1 MSSRGLK
8 GQFAIEYLMT
18 YGWMLLVVAI
28 TGGAIFATVGSQSTD
43 SVSGFTG
50 SDIIVDDFG
59 VTGDNELGLSARNGA
74 GNEIVVSR
82 VNASDPDSGD
92 FVYKEFNGDNRI
104 GVGSEKIFELPN
116 VSRGDGSNS
125 LDVEIVYDSGG
136 LSNLSVSGT
145 VSGNLELNGSGSFEG
160 LPKDDHKFI
169 EEKPSMTNEIDDFE
183 ETSSEENYDFVPRD
197 EYTKNLTLDYQ
208 TSLVKEGSKAGN
220 LTINISR
227 GPRLMSGGFII
238 SSSGLENYP
247 QRGDKFEATFSPRNT
262 NRADYSIRMAFGMN
276 SIGAGYIVQLY
287 QNELP
292 QIRRSDGRDL
302 SSGSI
307 LGSKRFSEIDADN
320 WYIFR
325 VDWDDDNNITAYL
338 LDEGENEIASVSAV
352 DSTYSD
358 QRGFGWGMTGYAGLS
373 SGFRHSALLDDA
385 KLLKE

>member
-8 GQFAIEYLMT
+8 GQSAIEYLMT

>member
-8 GQFAIEYLMT
+8 GQSAIEYLMT

-50 SDIIVDDFG
+50 SDIIVDGFG

-197 EYTKNLTLDYQ
+197 EYTKNLKLDYQ

-227 GPRLMSGGFII
+227 GPRLKSGGFII
-238 SSSGLENYP
+238 STSGLENYP

-262 NRADYSIRMAFGMN
+262 NRADYSIRMAFAMN
-276 SIGAGYIVQLY
+276 STGAGYIVQLY
-287 QNELP
+287 QNELL
-292 QIRRSDGRDL
+292 QIVRSDGRDL
-302 SSGSI
+302 YSRSI

-325 VDWDDDNNITAYL
+325 VDWDDNNNITAYL
-338 LDEGENEIASVSAV
+338 LDEGEHEIASVSAV

>member
-1 MSSRGLK
+1 MSSRGLV
-8 GQFAIEYLMT
+8 GQSAIDYLMT

-43 SVSGFTG
+43 SVSGFSG
-50 SDIIVDDFG
+50 SDVVVDEFG
-59 VTGDNELGLSARNGA
+59 VSSDDEIGLSARNGA
-74 GNEIVVSR
+74 ANEIVISKFNV
-82 VNASDPDSGD
+82 SDPDGGEW
-92 FVYKEFNGDNRI
+92 VYKEFTGDNRI
-104 GVGSEKIFELPN
+104 SVGSEKVFELPN
-116 VSRGDGSNS
+116 VTRGDGSNS
-125 LDVEIVYDSGG
+125 LNVDIMYDSAG
-136 LSNLSVSGT
+136 LTNLSQGGSISGD
-145 VSGNLELNGSGSFEG
+145 LELTDTGKYEG

-169 EEKPSMTNEIDDFE
+169 EEKLSIANEIDDFE
-183 ETSSEENYDFVPRD
+183 ETSSEENYDFVPGD
-197 EYTKNLTLDYQ
+197 EYTKNLTLGHQ

-227 GPRLMSGGFII
+227 GPRTVSGGYII

-276 SIGAGYIVQLY
+276 STGAGYMVQLY
-287 QNELP
+287 QNELL
-292 QIRRSDGRDL
+292 QIVRSDGRDVY
-302 SSGSI
+302 SRSI
-307 LGSKRFSEIDADN
+307 LRSKRFSEIDADN

-325 VDWDDDNNITAYL
+325 VDWDENNNITAYL
-338 LDEGENEIASVSAV
+338 LDEEENEIASVSAV